1 MTEDFLKFFESL
13 CTQYFYFGYYF
24 GQAVETKSN
33 THSNLYI
40 NGNYALQYMITI
52 MPLEPVIRQITLSI
66 EIMDNFGVVSFN

>member
-13 CTQYFYFGYYF
+13 CTQYNYLFLLLIWLGSWNKI
-24 GQAVETKSN
+24 QHV
-33 THSNLYI
+33 YI

-66 EIMDNFGVVSFN
+66 EIMDNFDVTVH